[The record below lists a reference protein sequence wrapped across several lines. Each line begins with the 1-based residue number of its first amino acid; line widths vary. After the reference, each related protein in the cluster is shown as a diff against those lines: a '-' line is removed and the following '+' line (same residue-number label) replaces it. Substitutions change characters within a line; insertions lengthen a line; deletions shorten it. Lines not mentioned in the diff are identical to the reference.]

1 MHRPNR
7 RCAYHCSIIDVDNKP
22 MFRIRVQENE
32 HEPAQEFFEPTAKA
46 VWHKIVDEIDSLR
59 RQHGLVKMFS
69 VFVSGEDL
77 YGLTVNFI
85 LIKKTLQFDYIYLFK
100 EPHIIRL
107 IESLPGVEMLQ
118 NYAFKYGRLQLL
130 DMPLTL
136 NPTGCARSE
145 PKLQTHFRR

>member
-1 MHRPNR
+1 MRRPNR
-7 RCAYHCSIIDVDNKP
+7 RCAYHCSILDIDNRP
-22 MFRIRVQENE
+22 MFRIRVQENYD
-32 HEPAQEFFEPTAKA
+32 EPAVEFMESTAKD
-46 VWHKIVDEIDSLR
+46 VWHKIVDEIDVLR
-59 RQHGLVKMFS
+59 RKHGLVKMFS
-69 VFVSGEDL
+69 VYVSGEDL
-77 YGLTVNFI
+77 YGLT
-85 LIKKTLQFDYIYLFK
+85 

-145 PKLQTHFRR
+145 PKLQTHFRRYRTNKFHSRS